1 MKNSLNENKNLCQ
14 ILSEDLHKMKN
25 EKEKIYAHN
34 LDLENQKKRLKKEIM
49 LLNNINILTDVNFEK
64 VYLNLENILKNNQK
78 NICNMNNLQEEIIK
92 MKEKN
97 EEIINDEKDN
107 SKNENSKLL
116 NIANLFLQTPKV
128 NLK

>member
-1 MKNSLNENKNLCQ
+1 
-14 ILSEDLHKMKN
+14 
-25 EKEKIYAHN
+25 
-34 LDLENQKKRLKKEIM
+34 
-49 LLNNINILTDVNFEK
+49 
-64 VYLNLENILKNNQK
+64 
-78 NICNMNNLQEEIIK
+78 MNNLQEEIIK